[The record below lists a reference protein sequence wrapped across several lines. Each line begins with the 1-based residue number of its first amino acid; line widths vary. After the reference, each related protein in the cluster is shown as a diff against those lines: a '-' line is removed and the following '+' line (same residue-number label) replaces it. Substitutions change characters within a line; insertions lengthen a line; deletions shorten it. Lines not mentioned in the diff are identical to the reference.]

1 MGKKNKGLEE
11 KIIPIALI
19 VCVLL
24 FFAVVDYSWSKT
36 FAMPLP
42 HSTCGWYYI
51 GDSIVTDCGYKITDG
66 CPNCGRKIRISEQE
80 AP

>member
-1 MGKKNKGLEE
+1 MKKNRELKE
-11 KIIPIALI
+11 KIMPVILIAMFLM
-19 VCVLL
+19 
-24 FFAVVDYSWSKT
+24 FFATVYYSWCNT
-36 FAMPLP
+36 FAMPIP

-80 AP
+80 EK